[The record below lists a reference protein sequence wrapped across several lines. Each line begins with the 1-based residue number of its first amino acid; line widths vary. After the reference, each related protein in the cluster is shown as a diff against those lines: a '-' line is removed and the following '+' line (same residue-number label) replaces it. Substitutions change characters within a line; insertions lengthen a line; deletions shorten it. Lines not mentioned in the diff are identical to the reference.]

1 MIQLFKHLIP
11 SFHAF
16 TDEERR
22 YNIGATW
29 TDQDGLQDFHNLEFK
44 YVRNSERLAL
54 GGEPQ
59 PDGSWR
65 YEAPDGSVHTISAE
79 RAQAFMDQ
87 THRQATMMCAMLDKL
102 QNAGTAAP
110 TVDTSASPA

>member
-87 THRQATMMCAMLDKL
+87 THRQATMMCAMLDRLEKAGL
-102 QNAGTAAP
+102 MNKPIDVQPQN
-110 TVDTSASPA
+110 